1 MITCPMSNF
10 IGNRCMPDPV
20 EPPSLPRQAHDFAEE
35 ATFFAALYRQHPVRP
50 VPDPTLLLVLNK
62 QWLAK
67 KNRTVSKKDAADKL
81 GLGKKPHGNAQP
93 EHDEPEEA

>member
-1 MITCPMSNF
+1 
-10 IGNRCMPDPV
+10 MPDPV
-20 EPPSLPRQAHDFAEE
+20 ESPSLSRQVRDFSEE
-35 ATFFAALYRQHPVRP
+35 ATFFAAMYRQHPVRP

-81 GLGKKPHGNAQP
+81 WLGKKPHDNAEA